1 MCTDFLYKIQTVSGV
16 AKVSRAKQVKQVFQ
30 S

>member
-16 AKVSRAKQVKQVFQ
+16 AQVSRAKYVPDAGV
-30 S
+30 